1 MFLFL
6 LICYNFEVNVKVQLE
21 HIYFFSLKRTC
32 VFFFTFC
39 FKTPS
44 LLCIL
49 HAVCRG
55 TNDHMR
61 VCSLLW
67 LFLRKL
73 LSDFNKTAHDGQKH
87 NTVYIEP
94 RICCNCSE
102 LFGLDFF
109 LWIKIQK
116 KRSTKCTHKHML
128 RWPLL
133 CGKLEPRGKV

>member
-1 MFLFL
+1 MFFFQLQHLFQIIDLLEQIHVLIELLHLLWIINNNFHFQKNKNSLFL
-6 LICYNFEVNVKVQLE
+6 KAIQSRNEYSNVC
-21 HIYFFSLKRTC
+21 LKMRHC
-32 VFFFTFC
+32 LHL
-39 FKTPS
+39 TPS

-73 LSDFNKTAHDGQKH
+73 LSDFNKTARDGQKH

-102 LFGLDFF
+102 LFGLEFF
-109 LWIKIQK
+109 Y
-116 KRSTKCTHKHML
+116 
-128 RWPLL
+128 
-133 CGKLEPRGKV
+133 E